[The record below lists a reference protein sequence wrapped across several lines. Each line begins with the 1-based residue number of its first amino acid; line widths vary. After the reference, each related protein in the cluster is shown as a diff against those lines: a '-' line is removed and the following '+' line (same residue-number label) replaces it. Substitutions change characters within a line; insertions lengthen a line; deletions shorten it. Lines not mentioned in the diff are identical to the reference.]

1 MPNTLEQSILR
12 EYRRIR
18 KIQYSSYPE
27 TSTSDKRTYNKIL
40 KDSGIKVFLKT
51 LLNVFNPDKTKKKYI
66 VLGLREESFLTSLP
80 RKNTLL
86 IVRNFREAFFAI
98 KKGYSFRYLGLA
110 EYYLIR
116 AYFENKPSL
125 LQGLVKQLVVLVTS
139 SKKSRFIFYFNDCAP
154 LEVIFRIISNEGKRV
169 FTVCV
174 QHGVL
179 LKSHQGFIQEG
190 SLSDYFLANG
200 HEQAEI
206 APKFL
211 GEKVKIVNLGPAYEL
226 PLLKEKSFLEVILV
240 SNGGADVDLKRSQL
254 TNLILNKLSKK
265 LEENLI
271 NYAIKL
277 HPSDII
283 LSYDAKEKI
292 FLGTKNDVLSN
303 NPKIFIGFV
312 SSLLYE
318 AHSIGHTSIEIKIR
332 DESVRL
338 YSQQLNTFVPD
349 YSFYD
354 DQLNELCQKLSM
366 IPFIEKKEVNKF
378 YSLPLKERATLSI
391 SKIEN
396 SIMNKDD

>member
-1 MPNTLEQSILR
+1 MANTLEQSILR

-27 TSTSDKRTYNKIL
+27 ASTSDKRTYNKIL

-51 LLNVFNPDKTKKKYI
+51 LLNLFNPGKTKKKYI

-86 IVRNFREAFFAI
+86 IARNFKEAFFAI
-98 KKGYSFRYLGLA
+98 KKRYSFRYLGLA
-110 EYYLIR
+110 EHYFIR

-125 LQGLVKQLVVLVTS
+125 LQGIVKEVAGLLTS
-139 SKKSRFIFYFNDCAP
+139 SKNSRFIFYFNDVSP
-154 LEVIFRIISNEGKRV
+154 LEIIFRVISSEEKGV
-169 FTVCV
+169 LTVCV

-179 LKSHQGFIQEG
+179 LKVSEEYILEG
-190 SLSDYFLANG
+190 QLSDYFLANG

-206 APKFL
+206 APKLL

-226 PLLKEKSFLEVILV
+226 PLIKEKASLEVILV
-240 SNGGADVDLKRSQL
+240 SNGGEDVDLKRSQL

-265 LEENLI
+265 LEQNLI
-271 NYAIKL
+271 NYSIKL
-277 HPSDII
+277 HPSDDI
-283 LSYDAKEKI
+283 LSHDAKEKI

-332 DESVRL
+332 DESAKL
-338 YSQQLNTFVPD
+338 NNQQLNTFVPD

-366 IPFIEKKEVNKF
+366 NHFTEKKEVDKF
-378 YSLPLKERATLSI
+378 YSLPLKERVALVI

-396 SIMNKDD
+396 SIMNRR